1 MPRFLV
7 LIYGDEQRWTT
18 ASQEW
23 DEENG
28 RRHRA
33 WLDSAGAAVLTGGE
47 VALSGATVSIRGDD
61 PSASASPGPLVQADK
76 GIGGFYLIEAADL
89 DRAVEL
95 ARGIPEATTPH
106 SGVEI
111 RQMP

>member
-7 LIYGDEQRWTT
+7 LIYGDEQRWST
-18 ASQEW
+18 APPEW

-33 WLDSAGAAVLTGGE
+33 FLDAAGAAVLTGGE
-47 VALSGATVSIRGDD
+47 VALSADTVSIRGDD
-61 PSASASPGPLVQADK
+61 QTATASAGPFVPADK

-89 DRAVEL
+89 DQAVEL